1 MTTATPEMTLS
12 ELEQALGARQRSL
25 DTLLRKRDRLVKDLE
40 ATDAKIEEIGGTSA
54 RNLNP
59 RPRNAKSLFAVV
71 TELLTKRKSG
81 YTLHDLAE
89 QVLSSGYKTASSNFK
104 NVLYQC
110 LYNSDAFHYD
120 EKSGTHKLKTPP
132 AEPKTKK
139 ATAKKATAKK
149 ATAKSR
155 TKKATRKSKAKK

>member
-1 MTTATPEMTLS
+1 MTTAIPEMTLS

-25 DTLLRKRDRLVKDLE
+25 DGLLRKRAKLVKDLE
-40 ATDAKIEEIGGTSA
+40 DTDAKIKEIGGTSA

-59 RPRNAKSLFAVV
+59 RPRNAKSLGVVV

-89 QVLSSGYKTASSNFK
+89 KVLSSGYKTASSDFK

-110 LYNSDAFHYD
+110 LYNSDTFQYD
-120 EKSGTHKLKTPP
+120 EKSGTHKLKAPA
-132 AEPKTKK
+132 AEPKTV
-139 ATAKKATAKK
+139 A
-149 ATAKSR
+149 
-155 TKKATRKSKAKK
+155 KKATRKKRKKPTKSKK

>member
-1 MTTATPEMTLS
+1 MTTATPEMTVS
-12 ELEQALGARQRSL
+12 ELERALGARQRSL
-25 DTLLRKRDRLVKDLE
+25 DTLLRKRDRLVKDLK
-40 ATDAKIEEIGGTSA
+40 ATDAKIEEIGGAAA
-54 RNLNP
+54 RNLSA
-59 RPRNAKSLFAVV
+59 RPRNANSLVVVV

-89 QVLSSGYKTASSNFK
+89 KVLSSGYKTASSNFK

-132 AEPKTKK
+132 AEPKPKKVTAKKK
-139 ATAKKATAKK
+139 ATKKKKAKPK
-149 ATAKSR
+149 
-155 TKKATRKSKAKK
+155 KAKK